1 MSRLREQYWS
11 APRLRAKTT
20 LNVPLTSDHRTFQN
34 KILIK
39 IKNVH
44 LTSIMPQ
51 GHQRYES
58 QGVQQIFFE
67 KVVGGQPKAFTII
80 YAHQWLT
87 IIMPQ
92 GHQRYES
99 QGVSS
104 PGSFNQVQ
112 KQGIYL
118 EQVGHIGRYQPAMQV
133 GISQQHTQLFLG
145 QIAKIL

>member
-1 MSRLREQYWS
+1 MLVVIDCKVFLRKSSVVGQR
-11 APRLRAKTT
+11 P
-20 LNVPLTSDHRTFQN
+20 LNLFWYD
-34 KILIK
+34 KILS
-39 IKNVH
+39 KNVH
-44 LTSIMPQ
+44 LTSYSTIIMPQ

-58 QGVQQIFFE
+58 QGVSQFFFE

-118 EQVGHIGRYQPAMQV
+118 EQVGHLAQKYFFEFIQN
-133 GISQQHTQLFLG
+133 ISE
-145 QIAKIL
+145 IL

>member
-34 KILIK
+34 KIL

-112 KQGIYL
+112 KQGIYF
-118 EQVGHIGRYQPAMQV
+118 EQVNLKNQDDEIG
-133 GISQQHTQLFLG
+133 
-145 QIAKIL
+145 KIIKYLLLRVFIWM